1 MKKWMLAGLALLPLA
16 AIASTAAIPSAR
28 SDSDEVAKVVKTA
41 VDKVVA
47 VLRNDSLDRV
57 AKREKSME
65 IVEPLI
71 DFKLLAMLSLG
82 KTHWSAADANQRTR
96 FTDLFAETLKLSY
109 FEKLELFTD
118 EDVEFEE
125 PVLSSSKGSP
135 KYFVMSYIVSKG
147 DRIKVGYHLT
157 KRGDS
162 WKVFNFEIE
171 GVSIL
176 KSYGSQYNDYLKEN
190 SFDQLLKTM
199 QEKIDTTKAKDSDSD
214 SKN

>member
-1 MKKWMLAGLALLPLA
+1 MKTLILAALTLLPLSA
-16 AIASTAAIPSAR
+16 GASPA
-28 SDSDEVAKVVKTA
+28 SDSQEVASVVKTA
-41 VDKVVA
+41 VNKVVA
-47 VLRNDSLDRV
+47 VLRNDSLTRV
-57 AKREKSME
+57 QKREQSME

-82 KTHWSAADANQRTR
+82 RTHWSAADANQRTS

-125 PVLSSSKGSP
+125 PVLASSKGSP

-147 DRIKVGYHLT
+147 DRVKVGYHLT
-157 KRGDS
+157 QRDET
-162 WKVFNFEIE
+162 WKVFDFEIE
-171 GVSIL
+171 GVSIR
-176 KSYGSQYNDYLKEN
+176 KSYGAQYSDYLKEN

-199 QEKIDTTKAKDSDSD
+199 REKIETSKAKDSDSD